1 MVVISIIWN
10 VQFALQLAKLET
22 DVVGKM
28 KDSDNDLRKEI
39 QQLRDSL
46 DEKTQQIFA
55 AEDTIYRQKEVVS
68 RK

>member
-1 MVVISIIWN
+1 MIVISVIWN
-10 VQFALQLAKLET
+10 VRFALQLAKLEA